1 MPLPWMRKVIP
12 STLPSSLTLTILT
25 LPGISS
31 LTALMV
37 IVAFGVFLLHSRDR
51 TVRTLQYSVLFPS
64 RSRSRKP
71 FPCRMWPFRSECP
84 TEHPVHFVSVRR
96 RSVRSDRSCRYPFA
110 SEHCIPYRQAL
121 WRWGCRAFCRGC
133 PRQVQLLSLMFSK
146 NTQPLIIWCLQ
157 QLHSLWSAVSRYSA
171 ESNA

>member
-1 MPLPWMRKVIP
+1 MRKVIP

-64 RSRSRKP
+64 RSRSRKNR
-71 FPCRMWPFRSECP
+71 FLAGCGRSVVNVRQNIQCISFQCAGVVSGLIDRAVILLLLNIVSRIGKRSDDGVVE
-84 TEHPVHFVSVRR
+84 HFVGAVRGR
-96 RSVRSDRSCRYPFA
+96 CSY
-110 SEHCIPYRQAL
+110 
-121 WRWGCRAFCRGC
+121 
-133 PRQVQLLSLMFSK
+133 
-146 NTQPLIIWCLQ
+146 
-157 QLHSLWSAVSRYSA
+157 
-171 ESNA
+171 